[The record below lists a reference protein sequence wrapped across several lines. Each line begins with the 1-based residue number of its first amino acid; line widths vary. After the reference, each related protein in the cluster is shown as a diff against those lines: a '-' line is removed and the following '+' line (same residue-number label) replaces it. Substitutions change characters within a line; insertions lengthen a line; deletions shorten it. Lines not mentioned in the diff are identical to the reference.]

1 VSARLDA
8 DHSNRRLIAYVGGVP
23 RELPVPPALQ
33 APQVSPARP
42 RVGPGAAVGVTEAMI
57 GQLVGA
63 FYARIREDEV
73 LGPIFN
79 RAIAPDQWPAH
90 EAKLCDFW
98 SSVLL
103 MTGRF
108 KGSPMAAHARWPGIQ
123 DEHFERWLD
132 LFARTA
138 AETWP
143 APAAMLV
150 GGRAEMIG
158 QSLRQGMAVIRGAL
172 PPAHERLTQ
181 G

>member
-1 VSARLDA
+1 LTQIIRKSAGPPYL
-8 DHSNRRLIAYVGGVP
+8 GGVS
-23 RELPVPPALQ
+23 RELPVPSALQ
-33 APQVSPARP
+33 APQASSPRP

-57 GQLVGA
+57 VQLVSA
-63 FYARIREDEV
+63 FYARVREDEL

-90 EAKLCDFW
+90 EAKIADFW

-108 KGSPMAAHARWPGIQ
+108 KGSPMAAHARWPDIQ
-123 DEHFERWLD
+123 DEHFEHWLN

-138 AETWP
+138 AEVWP

-158 QSLRQGMAVIRGAL
+158 QSLRQGMAVIRGEL
-172 PPAHERLTQ
+172 PTAHERLS
-181 G
+181 GD

>member
-1 VSARLDA
+1 VLTQIIRKQREASYLGAVS
-8 DHSNRRLIAYVGGVP
+8 
-23 RELPVPPALQ
+23 RELPVPPAPQ
-33 APQVSPARP
+33 APQASSPRP
-42 RVGPGAAVGVTEAMI
+42 RVGPGASVGITEEMI
-57 GQLVGA
+57 VQLVGA
-63 FYARIREDEV
+63 FYAKVREDEV

-90 EAKLCDFW
+90 EAKLADFW

-108 KGSPMAAHARWPGIQ
+108 KGSPMAAHARWPDIQ
-123 DEHFERWLD
+123 DGHFEHWLD

-138 AETWP
+138 AEIWP

-158 QSLRQGMAVIRGAL
+158 QSLRQGMAVMRGEL
-172 PPAHERLTQ
+172 PPAHQRLAAD
-181 G
+181 